1 MSLHQSL
8 DEGGSNGWA
17 LSELSWVGKTIEI
30 TGRF

>member
-8 DEGGSNGWA
+8 EKEVGLVGAVQG
-17 LSELSWVGKTIEI
+17 GKTIEI